1 MGRQDTIL
9 PRCQKLKKGRVC
21 SMQYHNITHDDMLNG
36 SGLRVVLWV
45 SGCNHRCEDCQNPQ
59 TWDCKSGIPFDVE
72 AKEELFNELSKDYIS
87 GITFSGGDPLHENNL
102 KEILDLVKEIRKK
115 YPKAQD
121 VDLKT
126 QHVVRNP
133 DENHYILNKNTDE
146 IRISFPTKTIWLYT
160 GYTWNQIM
168 YPVVTDDFNPNRDKI
183 IKMRQEIVKQC
194 DVLVDGE
201 YKKELRDVTLH
212 WIGSSNQKVIDVKK
226 TLQSDKIILLE

>member
-1 MGRQDTIL
+1 
-9 PRCQKLKKGRVC
+9 
-21 SMQYHNITHDDMLNG
+21 MQYHNITHDDMLNG

-45 SGCNHRCEDCQNPQ
+45 SGCNHRCEGCQNPQ
-59 TWDCKSGIPFDVE
+59 TWDCKSGIPFDAE

-102 KEILDLVKEIRKK
+102 EGILDLVKEIRKK
-115 YPKAQD
+115 YPKPQD

-126 QHVVRNP
+126 QHVVGNS

-160 GYTWNQIM
+160 GYTWEQIM

-194 DVLVDGE
+194 DVLIDGE

-212 WIGSSNQKVIDVKK
+212 WVGSSNQKVIDVNK
-226 TLQSDKIILLE
+226 TLQSDKIVLLE

>member
-72 AKEELFNELSKDYIS
+72 AKKELFNELSKDYIS

-102 KEILDLVKEIRKK
+102 ETVLDLI
-115 YPKAQD
+115 
-121 VDLKT
+121 
-126 QHVVRNP
+126 N
-133 DENHYILNKNTDE
+133 E

-212 WIGSSNQKVIDVKK
+212 WVGSSNQKVIDVNK
-226 TLQSDKIILLE
+226 TLKSDKIVLLE

>member
-1 MGRQDTIL
+1 MN
-9 PRCQKLKKGRVC
+9 
-21 SMQYHNITHDDMLNG
+21 YHNITHDDMLNG

-45 SGCNHRCEDCQNPQ
+45 SGCNHRCEGCQNPQ
-59 TWDCKSGIPFDVE
+59 TWDCKSGIPFDAE

-102 KEILDLVKEIRKK
+102 EEILDLVKEIRKK
-115 YPKAQD
+115 YPKPQD

-126 QHVVRNP
+126 QHVVGNS
-133 DENHYILNKNTDE
+133 DKNHYISNENTDK

>member
-1 MGRQDTIL
+1 MK
-9 PRCQKLKKGRVC
+9 QKMQRSQTGRVC
-21 SMQYHNITHDDMLNG
+21 SMHYHNITHDDMLNG

-45 SGCNHRCEDCQNPQ
+45 SGCNHRCEGCQNPQ
-59 TWDCKSGIPFDVE
+59 TWDCKSGIPFDE
-72 AKEELFNELSKDYIS
+72 AAKEELFNELNKDYIS

-102 KEILDLVKEIRKK
+102 ETVLDLI
-115 YPKAQD
+115 
-121 VDLKT
+121 
-126 QHVVRNP
+126 N
-133 DENHYILNKNTDE
+133 E

-168 YPVVTDDFNPNRDKI
+168 HPIITDDFNPNRDNI

-212 WIGSSNQKVIDVKK
+212 WIGSSNQNVIDVKK
-226 TLQSDKIILLE
+226 TLQANKIVLLE